1 MAALEGDTSE
11 SGRKKIQQIKSDLQD
26 AQKDRS
32 DMLYDHS
39 VSDQEDTLDKMLEN
53 SKKQAED
60 YLKDTNKVFS
70 DALTYVNANSSQV
83 ASNIEKI
90 AKDTGYDVS
99 TYIVNA
105 W

>member
-32 DMLYDHS
+32 DMLYDRS
-39 VSDQEDTLDKMLEN
+39 VSDQEDAFDKMLEN

-60 YLKDTNKVFS
+60 YLKDTDKVFPVKS
-70 DALTYVNANSSQV
+70 AVVRTDCIQISFLNCSP
-83 ASNIEKI
+83 
-90 AKDTGYDVS
+90 
-99 TYIVNA
+99 
-105 W
+105 